1 VKLGHRLRAW
11 LATISIL
18 VNQTLHLGNAPY
30 PYTLSET
37 CWVRRHRTRYA
48 VGKALIDGFFK
59 AMLREGDH
67 CELSYYLGQSFR
79 AKKENRHE

>member
-1 VKLGHRLRAW
+1 
-11 LATISIL
+11 
-18 VNQTLHLGNAPY
+18 
-30 PYTLSET
+30 
-37 CWVRRHRTRYA
+37 VRRHRTRYA